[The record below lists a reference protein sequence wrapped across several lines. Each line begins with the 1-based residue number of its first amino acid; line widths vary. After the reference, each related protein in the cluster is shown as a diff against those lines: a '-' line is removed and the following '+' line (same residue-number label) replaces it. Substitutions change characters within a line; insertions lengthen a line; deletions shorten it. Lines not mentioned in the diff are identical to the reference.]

1 MWETSEGV
9 RTLEGA
15 EAYLVRELVH
25 YLLDQILVGIE
36 INEPHRSD
44 VPIFDAL
51 QPTQQL
57 VMLSQVAQG
66 LLSHHVEPIPL
77 TAINEGAIYAVFCEL
92 LSLIEIEIDFE
103 KFGESHDNTIR
114 TAALEAWMQ
123 HHQWTAS
130 AAQTD
135 GAGDDN
141 APSPTS
147 LDVHHW
153 AWFVEIIADQIL
165 WDRDFDLD
173 GLVADIQPEKAD
185 QLKAYLGIERDY
197 YSTVAPDVKDIDIQ
211 QISDKIR
218 ALVPASDSPTIDF

>member
-1 MWETSEGV
+1 MWETSEGI

-25 YLLDQILVGIE
+25 YLLDQIMVGIE

-44 VPIFDAL
+44 VPVFDAL

-66 LLSHHVEPIPL
+66 LLSHNAPPPAL
-77 TAINEGAIYAVFCEL
+77 TAINEGAIYALFCEL
-92 LSLIEIEIDFE
+92 RGLIEIEVDFE
-103 KFGESHDNTIR
+103 RLGESQENTIR
-114 TAALEAWMQ
+114 TAAIDAWSQ
-123 HHQWTAS
+123 HHQWCDS
-130 AAQTD
+130 VED
-135 GAGDDN
+135 GDTTPD
-141 APSPTS
+141 PSS
-147 LDVHHW
+147 MDVDQW
-153 AWFVEIIADQIL
+153 AWFVELIADQIL

-197 YSTVAPDVKDIDIQ
+197 YSTVAPDVNDIDIK
-211 QISDKIR
+211 QISDQIR

>member
-1 MWETSEGV
+1 MWETSEGI

-25 YLLDQILVGIE
+25 YLLDQILVGVE

-66 LLSHHVEPIPL
+66 LLSHGAQPVPL
-77 TAINEGAIYAVFCEL
+77 TAINEGAIYALFCEL
-92 LSLIEIEIDFE
+92 RALIEIEIDFE
-103 KFGESHDNTIR
+103 RLGESHENTIR
-114 TAALEAWMQ
+114 AAAIDAWSQ
-123 HHQWTAS
+123 HHQWS
-130 AAQTD
+130 D
-135 GAGDDN
+135 PGEDGDDIPN
-141 APSPTS
+141 SHS
-147 LDVHHW
+147 MDVDQW
-153 AWFVEIIADQIL
+153 AWFVELIADQIL
-165 WDRDFDLD
+165 WDRDFNLD

-197 YSTVAPDVKDIDIQ
+197 YSTVAPDVNDIDIEV
-211 QISDKIR
+211 ISEQIR